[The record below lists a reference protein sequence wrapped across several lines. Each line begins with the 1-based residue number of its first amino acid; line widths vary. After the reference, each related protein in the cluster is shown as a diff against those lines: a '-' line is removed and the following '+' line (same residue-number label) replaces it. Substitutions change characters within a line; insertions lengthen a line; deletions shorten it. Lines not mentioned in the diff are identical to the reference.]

1 MIRKETITI
10 TGMSCAACA
19 GSIEKI
25 LNDTDGV
32 KEIIVNNTTEKGVI
46 TFDDSKIDL
55 DEIYSKIESIGYGVV
70 RENSESDAEVTL
82 NIEGMSCANCAA
94 TIERGLNGNA
104 GVTSANVNLSTE
116 KATIHYNVGSVKT
129 SELMRI
135 VDNLGYKA
143 SRADEETRDEDGIR
157 KEKELKRLR
166 IELFTAIILSAP
178 LLLNM
183 ILMVFG
189 VHISLLQS
197 PYFQLALATPV
208 QFVIGAKFYRNAFYA
223 LKAKSANMDVLIAMG
238 TSAAYFYSLYNM
250 FFGAKMSGENPHLY
264 FESAAIIITLILLGK
279 YFEAVAKGKTSEA
292 IKKLM
297 GLAAKTAMLMVDGQ
311 EKEVPI
317 DEVVMGDII
326 VVRPGEKIPVDGVIM
341 EGNSAVDE
349 SMLTGESIPVDKK
362 AGDFVVGASINTLGS
377 FTFKATKVGKE
388 TMLAQIIKMVED
400 AQGTKAPIQK
410 IADRVSGIF
419 VPIVIGIAL
428 VTFLVWYFI
437 VGNATAGFIS
447 MVSVL
452 VIACPCALGL
462 ATPTAIMVGTGKGA
476 ENGILIKGGEHLEQ
490 AYRIDTIV
498 LDKTGTITKG
508 EPEVTDIISLGEM
521 TDEEILGVAA
531 TAEKRSEHPLARAIY
546 EKGKQT
552 LTSVQDADDFKAIP
566 GQGVKATVDKK
577 TVLLGTRKLM
587 TEQAIDYAPY
597 EKQIAELEDQGKTAM
612 LMAIS
617 GKMTG
622 IIAVADT
629 IKSTSKQAVEELKEL
644 GVDVYML
651 TGDNQKTAQAI
662 AKQAG
667 IENVIAEVLPDK
679 KAETVMGLKKQ
690 GKIVAMAGDGIND
703 APALASAD
711 VGIAM
716 GTGTDVAME
725 AADITLMRGD
735 LTAIPA
741 SIRLSKKTMGKIKQN
756 LFWAFFYNI
765 IGIPVAALG
774 FLNPMI
780 AGAAM
785 AFSSVSVVSNSL
797 SLKRF
802 KPYKN

>member
-1 MIRKETITI
+1 MIKKETIRI
-10 TGMSCAACA
+10 TGMSCAVCA
-19 GSIEKI
+19 GSIEK
-25 LNDTDGV
+25 LLSGTDGV
-32 KEIIVNNTTEKGVI
+32 KNISVNLTTEKGVI
-46 TFDDSKIDL
+46 SFDDQKLKL
-55 DEIYSKIESIGYGVV
+55 DEIYDKIESIGYGVV
-70 RENSESDAEVTL
+70 REIDDPDTEVTL

-94 TIERGLNGNA
+94 TIERGLNENS
-104 GVTSANVNLSTE
+104 GVISANVNLSTE
-116 KATIHYNVGSVKT
+116 KATIHYNPNAVKA

-135 VDNLGYKA
+135 VDDLGYKA
-143 SRADEETRDEDGIR
+143 LRADEEARDEDNTR

-166 IELFTAIILSAP
+166 LELFVAIILSAP

-189 VHISLLQS
+189 VHVPLMQN

-208 QFVIGAKFYRNAFYA
+208 QFVIGSKFYRNAFYA

-250 FFGAKMSGENPHLY
+250 FFGAKTVGESPHLY

-297 GLAAKTAMLMVDGQ
+297 GLRAKTATLVVDGK

-317 DEVVMGDII
+317 DEVVIGDVI
-326 VVRPGEKIPVDGVIM
+326 VVKPGEKIPVDGEIL

-377 FTFKATKVGKE
+377 FTFRATKVGKE

-410 IADRVSGIF
+410 IADKVSGIF

-437 VGNATAGFIS
+437 VGNATAGFTS

-476 ENGILIKGGEHLEQ
+476 ENGILIKGGEHLEE
-490 AYRIDTIV
+490 AYRINTIV

-508 EPEVTDIISLGEM
+508 EPEVTDIVALGELNQE
-521 TDEEILGVAA
+521 DVLKIAA
-531 TAEKRSEHPLARAIY
+531 AVEKRSEHPLARAIF

-552 LTSVQDADDFKAIP
+552 LKQIQDIDEFEAIP
-566 GQGVKATVDKK
+566 GQGVKAKVDKK
-577 TVLLGTRKLM
+577 PVLVGTRKLM
-587 TEQAIDYAPY
+587 TEQGVDYLPY
-597 EKQIAELEDQGKTAM
+597 EKQIADLENMGKTAM
-612 LMAIS
+612 LMAVS
-617 GKMTG
+617 GKMAG

-629 IKSTSKQAVEELKEL
+629 IKDTSKRAVEELIAL

-651 TGDNQKTAQAI
+651 TGDNKKTAAAI

-667 IENVIAEVLPDK
+667 IENVIAEVLPEK

-741 SIRLSKKTMGKIKQN
+741 SIRLSKKTMAKIKQN

-797 SLKRF
+797 SLKSF
-802 KPYKN
+802 KPYKQ